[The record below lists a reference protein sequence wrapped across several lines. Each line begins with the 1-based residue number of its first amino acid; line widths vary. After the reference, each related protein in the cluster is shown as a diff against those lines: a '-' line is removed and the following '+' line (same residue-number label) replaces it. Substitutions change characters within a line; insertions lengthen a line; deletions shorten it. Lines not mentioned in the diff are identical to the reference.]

1 MADLPSDPVPD
12 PPDLEP
18 GTLAAAGFTR
28 ARKGF
33 EPAEVRAMLG
43 RASDALRAWKERDD
57 RLVARLD
64 ELERRLEQSQ
74 ELDEQRITT
83 VLGEETARIVAAARE
98 AAAEIRTKAEE
109 QSAQLIAESE
119 ASATAAAAALTD
131 EAAALRDEAARAH
144 EEALAAAEAT
154 RAEAQDH
161 ADRLRA
167 EASAEH
173 DSLLASAKTVL
184 DERTAEAE
192 AVASGIREAAQIEL
206 DAARAEGQ
214 RLREES
220 KEAAA
225 AEVERARAEGRAMVE
240 EARQL
245 RRQMLQDLAER
256 RRTARRQIEA
266 ARAGR
271 DRIIEALGGAG
282 DRVSQ
287 VIAELTGADD
297 QAQRA
302 ADAAAAAVDDDID
315 EVVAELET
323 GLTLGGLPLLDDTE
337 DPLAEAD
344 ADESPSTEATTIET
358 PAETD
363 APSSTAT
370 EDIDLSDGATVE
382 EVTVEEIVIDVV
394 EEPADRDVPS
404 GSDASGVGSIRPAEG
419 TAGETVA
426 TVVDDDEEPSP
437 GATVHDLFER
447 IRAERRRDDDLHP
460 SVDAGGAAAALDD
473 PLDDDVDDDLDDLDD
488 EAGTD
493 RPDGALASVVV
504 LEQPDAEAAD
514 EPEATP
520 DEEPAAAVI
529 ETTAIETTAVETIA
543 VDTIAVETPA
553 DEGGTVEAPV
563 VVAGGPDA
571 AADTAAATSALD
583 RRDELLA
590 STEKAIARSLKRLVS
605 DEQNEVLDRLRR
617 IRRGMPDLG
626 TLLPEGEDVATFTD
640 ALRAEYTAAAQAG
653 VAFWDAE
660 SGDADAASASE
671 RLDDQVVEGALEGR
685 VGELLGLRRAHVQR
699 ALEHAEAEG
708 VELAELGDHVRAAYR
723 EWRTRSVPELAGDL
737 AASGFALGE
746 QAAAGEGTS
755 WCWMVD
761 NGGLP
766 CSDAEDNA
774 LAGSVPCG
782 AAFPTGD
789 VIPPAHS
796 GCRCILVPAPR

>member
-1 MADLPSDPVPD
+1 MADLVSDPVPD
-12 PPDLEP
+12 PPDLDA
-18 GTLAAAGFTR
+18 GTLASAGFTR

-74 ELDEQRITT
+74 ELDEQRITA

-98 AAAEIRTKAEE
+98 AASEIRAKAEE
-109 QSAQLIAESE
+109 QAARLVAETEE
-119 ASATAAAAALTD
+119 AATASAAALTD
-131 EAAALRDEAARAH
+131 EATALRDDAARLH
-144 EEALAAAEAT
+144 EEATAAAEAT

-173 DSLLASAKTVL
+173 DSLLAAAKTVL

-206 DAARAEGQ
+206 DGAHAEGD

-220 KEAAA
+220 REAAA

-271 DRIIEALGGAG
+271 DRIVEALGTAG
-282 DRVSQ
+282 DRVTQ
-287 VIAELTGADD
+287 VIAELSGADD

-323 GLTLGGLPLLDDTE
+323 GLTLGGLPLLE
-337 DPLAEAD
+337 DPDDDLLAEEAL
-344 ADESPSTEATTIET
+344 SPG
-358 PAETD
+358 
-363 APSSTAT
+363 
-370 EDIDLSDGATVE
+370 DIDLSEAGTIPPDDAIGTVAVD
-382 EVTVEEIVIDVV
+382 EVTVGEVVIDVAD
-394 EEPADRDVPS
+394 EPDP
-404 GSDASGVGSIRPAEG
+404 PAEG
-419 TAGETVA
+419 GPGADEPGGGAPADEGIA
-426 TVVDDDEEPSP
+426 TERVTTIVDTDEEPSP

-447 IRAERRRDDDLHP
+447 IRAERRRDDDLGP
-460 SVDAGGAAAALDD
+460 SVDAGGAAAVLDD
-473 PLDDDVDDDLDDLDD
+473 AFADDEDDLDEADD
-488 EAGTD
+488 TDDGDAAG
-493 RPDGALASVVV
+493 LASVVV
-504 LEQPDAEAAD
+504 LEQPAD
-514 EPEATP
+514 DVTEPDGP
-520 DEEPAAAVI
+520 DDGDQVAAVI
-529 ETTAIETTAVETIA
+529 ESTAVE
-543 VDTIAVETPA
+543 
-553 DEGGTVEAPV
+553 V
-563 VVAGGPDA
+563 VVPGAGD
-571 AADTAAATSALD
+571 DTVAEAVAATSALD
-583 RRDELLA
+583 RRDALLA
-590 STEKAIARSLKRLVS
+590 PTEKSLARSLKRLVS

-617 IRRGMPDLG
+617 IRRGMPELDA
-626 TLLPEGEDVATFTD
+626 LLPEGEDVATFID
-640 ALRAEYTAAAQAG
+640 ALRADYAAAAAAG
-653 VAFWDAE
+653 AAFWDAE
-660 SGDADAASASE
+660 SGAEHPGPVGD
-671 RLDDQVVEGALEGR
+671 RLDDEVVEGGLEIR
-685 VGELLGLRRAHVQR
+685 VAELLGLRRAHIQR
-699 ALEHAEAEG
+699 ALEHAADEG

-746 QAAAGEGTS
+746 QAAAGQGTA

-774 LAGSVPCG
+774 LAGSVSCG
-782 AAFPTGD
+782 ATFPTGD

-796 GCRCILVPAPR
+796 GCRCILVPPPR

>member
-1 MADLPSDPVPD
+1 MADLASDPVPD
-12 PPDLEP
+12 PPDLDP
-18 GTLAAAGFTR
+18 GTLASAGFTR

-33 EPAEVRAMLG
+33 EPAEVRALLG

-98 AAAEIRTKAEE
+98 AASEIRTKAEE
-109 QSAQLIAESE
+109 QAARLVAESE
-119 ASATAAAAALTD
+119 EAAAASATALTD
-131 EAAALRDEAARAH
+131 EATALRDEAARVH
-144 EEALAAAEAT
+144 EEAMIAAEAA
-154 RAEAQDH
+154 RSEAQDH

-173 DSLLASAKTVL
+173 DSLLAAAKTVL

-192 AVASGIREAAQIEL
+192 AVAGGIREAAQIEL
-206 DAARAEGQ
+206 DGAHAEGD
-214 RLREES
+214 RLREEAR
-220 KEAAA
+220 EVAA

-271 DRIIEALGGAG
+271 DRIIEALGTAG
-282 DRVSQ
+282 DRVAQ
-287 VIAELTGADD
+287 VVDELHGADD

-323 GLTLGGLPLLDDTE
+323 GLTLGGLPLLE
-337 DPLAEAD
+337 D
-344 ADESPSTEATTIET
+344 ADQDLLA
-358 PAETD
+358 D
-363 APSSTAT
+363 
-370 EDIDLSDGATVE
+370 DIDLSAGASGDSVVVDELAVE
-382 EVTVEEIVIDVV
+382 EVVIDVGTD
-394 EEPADRDVPS
+394 EPAAGDGPADAPDV
-404 GSDASGVGSIRPAEG
+404 ASGPAGTSTAPGSTI
-419 TAGETVA
+419 
-426 TVVDDDEEPSP
+426 VDVDEEPSP

-447 IRAERRRDDDLHP
+447 IRAERRADDSRP
-460 SVDAGGAAAALDD
+460 SVDAGGAAAVLDD
-473 PLDDDVDDDLDDLDD
+473 PLDDDTDLDDTDLDD
-488 EAGTD
+488 TD
-493 RPDGALASVVV
+493 LDDRADDGGSGLAPVVV
-504 LEQPDAEAAD
+504 LEPASDEHPAGTTVDASAHQDQDDAIEA
-514 EPEATP
+514 
-520 DEEPAAAVI
+520 
-529 ETTAIETTAVETIA
+529 TAIETTAVET
-543 VDTIAVETPA
+543 
-553 DEGGTVEAPV
+553 
-563 VVAGGPDA
+563 VVAVVDETATADA
-571 AADTAAATSALD
+571 RAATSALD
-583 RRDELLA
+583 RRDALLA
-590 STEKAIARSLKRLVS
+590 STEKALARSLKRLVS

-617 IRRGMPDLG
+617 IRRGMPELDV
-626 TLLPEGEDVATFTD
+626 LLPEGEDVATFTD
-640 ALRAEYTAAAQAG
+640 ALRADYAAAAAAG
-653 VAFWDAE
+653 LAFWDGE
-660 SGDADAASASE
+660 SGTEGAADDD
-671 RLDDQVVEGALEGR
+671 RLDAEVVEGGLEIR
-685 VGELLGLRRAHVQR
+685 VGELLGLRRAHIQR
-699 ALEHAEAEG
+699 ALQHAADEG

-746 QAAAGEGTS
+746 QAAAGEGTT

-774 LAGSVPCG
+774 LAGAIGCG

-796 GCRCILVPAPR
+796 GCRCILVPPPR